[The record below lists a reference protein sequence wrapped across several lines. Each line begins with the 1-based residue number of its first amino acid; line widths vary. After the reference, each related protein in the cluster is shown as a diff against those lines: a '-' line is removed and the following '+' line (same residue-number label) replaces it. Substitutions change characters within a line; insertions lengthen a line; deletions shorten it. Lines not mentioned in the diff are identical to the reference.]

1 MKLSL
6 PFLHT
11 EWREVVDAWQLDSWE
26 AYRDV
31 ARLGRKTRLP
41 EKQRVALWEVFARI
55 RAELKKAKLTTLGEI
70 YGHLTADLAGGRPR
84 PYDFVIADEA
94 QDVSVA
100 QLRLLAVLGADR
112 PDRLFFAGDLGQ
124 RIFQLP
130 FSWKALSVDV
140 RGRSATLR
148 INYQDDLRVE
158 RRCEPVLCRWA

>member
-84 PYDFVIADEA
+84 PYDFVIA
-94 QDVSVA
+94 
-100 QLRLLAVLGADR
+100 RRGAGR
-112 PDRLFFAGDLGQ
+112 KRGPA
-124 RIFQLP
+124 P
-130 FSWKALSVDV
+130 PPLSA

>member
-11 EWREVVDAWQLDSWE
+11 EWREVVDVWQLDSWE

-84 PYDFVIADEA
+84 PYDFVIAD
-94 QDVSVA
+94 
-100 QLRLLAVLGADR
+100 RGAGR
-112 PDRLFFAGDLGQ
+112 ERGPAPAPRSA
-124 RIFQLP
+124 
-130 FSWKALSVDV
+130 

-158 RRCEPVLCRWA
+158 RRCEPVLCHWA

>member
-84 PYDFVIADEA
+84 LYDFVIADEA

-100 QLRLLAVLGADR
+100 Q
-112 PDRLFFAGDLGQ
+112 
-124 RIFQLP
+124 
-130 FSWKALSVDV
+130 
-140 RGRSATLR
+140 
-148 INYQDDLRVE
+148 
-158 RRCEPVLCRWA
+158 WA

>member
-41 EKQRVALWEVFARI
+41 EKQGVALWEVFARI
-55 RAELKKAKLTTLGEI
+55 RAELKKAKLTTLEEI
-70 YGHLTADLAGGRPR
+70 YSHLTADLAGGRPR

-100 QLRLLAVLGADR
+100 QLRLLAVFGDDPRRSGSTIRTICAWSTGAS
-112 PDRLFFAGDLGQ
+112 
-124 RIFQLP
+124 P
-130 FSWKALSVDV
+130 FSVAGPEMPFGGS
-140 RGRSATLR
+140 
-148 INYQDDLRVE
+148 
-158 RRCEPVLCRWA
+158 CRFFRAA

>member
-55 RAELKKAKLTTLGEI
+55 RAELKKAKLTTLGRS
-70 YGHLTADLAGGRPR
+70 TAISRRTSQG
-84 PYDFVIADEA
+84 
-94 QDVSVA
+94 
-100 QLRLLAVLGADR
+100 AVHA
-112 PDRLFFAGDLGQ
+112 PTTSSSQ
-124 RIFQLP
+124 
-130 FSWKALSVDV
+130 
-140 RGRSATLR
+140 T
-148 INYQDDLRVE
+148 
-158 RRCEPVLCRWA
+158 RRRT

>member
-100 QLRLLAVLGADR
+100 QLRLLAVLGDDPRRSGSTIRTICAWS
-112 PDRLFFAGDLGQ
+112 AGAS
-124 RIFQLP
+124 P
-130 FSWKALSVDV
+130 FSVAGPEMPFGGS
-140 RGRSATLR
+140 
-148 INYQDDLRVE
+148 
-158 RRCEPVLCRWA
+158 CRFFRAA